1 MCITPSRF
9 AAAQR
14 CDRLLAS
21 RSAVKRSARHA
32 ERDGYVA
39 ITLRVMSRTLPSTR
53 LLHRTLRAAIA
64 ALLVIATT
72 HLNAA
77 DKHWSFHQITRPN
90 PPRVRRSD
98 WPRNGSDSFVL
109 ARLEKE
115 NVAPS
120 LEAERVTLMRR
131 VTLDLIGLPPTP
143 EEVAEFLADERAEA
157 YERLA
162 DRLLASP
169 HYGER
174 WARPWLDLCHYG
186 DSDGHLTDQL
196 RPVAWRYR
204 DWVTRMLNDNLPFD
218 EFTLR
223 QLAGDLTNS
232 GEPEGVSPRT
242 VVSTQARPGAD
253 AARLAKGRDSFDYI
267 LGTGFLRQTLSNRE
281 GGADLEEFRVAQIVD
296 RTSMV
301 GTIWLGLTVGCARCH
316 DHKYDPLTQK
326 EFFRLYAFFDDV
338 DEVNFDAPLEHEAA
352 AYRIARP
359 ESERRR
365 RELIATHDVAT
376 GGSPVG
382 ETTREPCVATGLT
395 ELQKQWEAKCLHAA
409 AHPGEEHVW
418 DRQWEV
424 LGLIWGGHLGEG
436 QLEGCEIMRRPWD
449 KRTPRQQDDLVDYF
463 LSHGSITDSKK
474 FAELKLTE
482 LQKQLAEL
490 KKQFPA
496 AFPTRAPVM
505 QAAFVPRQTYIHER
519 GDFRGRGAD
528 VSPGLPQAVAWTP
541 SSERFEIRKA
551 NEKQNRSDEG
561 VQATEAPRLEL
572 AHWLV
577 SRDNPLTARVTVN
590 RMWQEFFG
598 RGLVATSDD
607 FGTRG
612 DRPSHPELLD
622 WLAAEFQREGE
633 VPAEPLR
640 SQDVAQRSGSAGA
653 SPSRHAWDIKRMH
666 RLIVTSATYRQ
677 SSRPRAELATRD
689 PNNVLLARQN
699 SLRVPAET
707 VRDAAL
713 AVSGLLSN
721 TLGGPSVFP
730 PQHERVTMEAFGS
743 NSWKVSEGADRY
755 RRGLYTFILRT
766 SPFAQ
771 AVTFDAP
778 QPVDVCT
785 RRDRSNTPLQALTL
799 LNDPVFGEM
808 AASLSARVLQ
818 DGGATDQDRLRFAWK
833 LCFGRTGS
841 EAELAR
847 LRRYFD
853 LQREANQAESAA
865 WTNLASVLLN
875 LHEFI
880 TRD

>member
-1 MCITPSRF
+1 MDWIHKPSLLVVLLCSTAF
-9 AAAQR
+9 AA
-14 CDRLLAS
+14 
-21 RSAVKRSARHA
+21 
-32 ERDGYVA
+32 E
-39 ITLRVMSRTLPSTR
+39 P
-53 LLHRTLRAAIA
+53 
-64 ALLVIATT
+64 
-72 HLNAA
+72 
-77 DKHWSFHQITRPN
+77 HWSFRKITRPT
-90 PPRVRRSD
+90 PPRVRQAD

-120 LEAERVTLMRR
+120 PEADRVTLIRR

-143 EEVAEFLADERAEA
+143 EEVAGFVHDEQPDA
-157 YERLA
+157 YERLV

-218 EFTLR
+218 EFTVR
-223 QLAGDLTNS
+223 QIAGDLMST

-242 VVSTQARPGAD
+242 AANVPIRPGAN
-253 AARLAKGRDSFDYI
+253 ALRLTEDRRAEDRALLDRI

-316 DHKYDPLTQK
+316 DHKYDPLSQA
-326 EFFRLYAFFDDV
+326 EFFRLYAFFDDA
-338 DEVNFDAPLEHEAA
+338 DEVNIDAPLPDEVSG
-352 AYRIARP
+352 YQRSRP
-359 ESERRR
+359 EYERRR
-365 RELIATHDVAT
+365 REII
-376 GGSPVG
+376 
-382 ETTREPCVATGLT
+382 EPFRTGLT
-395 ELQKQWEAKCLHAA
+395 ELQKQWEAKALHAA
-409 AHPGEEHVW
+409 AHPGEDHIW

-436 QLEGCEIMRRPWD
+436 QLEGCEIVRLPWD
-449 KRTPRQQDDLVDYF
+449 KRTQRQQDDWLDYF
-463 LSHGSITDSKK
+463 LSHGSIVDATK
-474 FAELKLTE
+474 FTELKLPE
-482 LQKQLAEL
+482 LQQKLVAL
-490 KKQFPA
+490 KKEFAGAQA
-496 AFPTRAPVM
+496 TRAPVM
-505 QAAFVPRQTYIHER
+505 QAAFAPRQTYIHER

-528 VSPGLPQAVAWTP
+528 VSPGIPACVQRDVKDNAKQASGAA
-541 SSERFEIRKA
+541 S
-551 NEKQNRSDEG
+551 
-561 VQATEAPRLEL
+561 APRLIASDTIHRGADAAPL
-572 AHWLV
+572 AKDAIAPRLALARWLV
-577 SRDNPLTARVTVN
+577 SHDNPLTARVTVN

-612 DRPSHPELLD
+612 DPPSHPELLD
-622 WLAAEFQREGE
+622 WLAAEFVGQPFQADPVRDDALGSDRVRLESLTYGW
-633 VPAEPLR
+633 
-640 SQDVAQRSGSAGA
+640 DV
-653 SPSRHAWDIKRMH
+653 KRMH

-677 SSRPRAELATRD
+677 SSRPRVELATRD
-689 PNNVLLARQN
+689 PNNVLLSRQN

-713 AVSGLLSN
+713 AVSGLLSRK
-721 TLGGPSVFP
+721 LGGPSVFP

-743 NSWKVSEGADRY
+743 NSWKASEGADRY

-771 AVTFDAP
+771 SITFDAP
-778 QPVDVCT
+778 PPVDVCT

-808 AASLSARVLQ
+808 AAAFAERVRRE
-818 DGGATDQDRLRFAWK
+818 GGASQQDRLRFAWTV
-833 LCFGRTGS
+833 CFGRSGT
-841 EAELAR
+841 EAELTR
-847 LRRYFD
+847 LQRYFD
-853 LQREANQAESAA
+853 AQRDTNNDESAA
-865 WTNLASVLLN
+865 WSNLASVLLN

>member
-1 MCITPSRF
+1 MTSR
-9 AAAQR
+9 
-14 CDRLLAS
+14 
-21 RSAVKRSARHA
+21 
-32 ERDGYVA
+32 
-39 ITLRVMSRTLPSTR
+39 
-53 LLHRTLRAAIA
+53 HRTSLRDWRS
-64 ALLVIATT
+64 LDVVLATI
-72 HLNAA
+72 LCFAVSLIQA
-77 DKHWSFHQITRPN
+77 DGSHWSFRKITRPT
-90 PPRVRRSD
+90 PPRVRQAD

-120 LEAERVTLMRR
+120 PEADRVTLIRR
-131 VTLDLIGLPPTP
+131 ATLDLIGLPPTP
-143 EEVAEFLADERAEA
+143 EEVEAFLHDEQPDA
-157 YERLA
+157 YERLV

-204 DWVTRMLNDNLPFD
+204 DWLTRMLNDNLPFD
-218 EFTLR
+218 EFTVR
-223 QLAGDLTNS
+223 QIAGDLLDL

-242 VVSTQARPGAD
+242 AANTQTRPGAD
-253 AARLAKGRDSFDYI
+253 AARLANANALDRI

-316 DHKYDPLTQK
+316 DHKYDPLTQA
-326 EFFRLYAFFDDV
+326 EFFRLYAFFDDA
-338 DEVNFDAPLEHEAA
+338 DEVNIDAPLPDEVAG
-352 AYRIARP
+352 YQRSRP
-359 ESERRR
+359 EYERRR
-365 RELIATHDVAT
+365 REIVEQHNVAT
-376 GGSPVG
+376 GGSPVADAA
-382 ETTREPCVATGLT
+382 TREPRVATGLT
-395 ELQKQWEAKCLHAA
+395 DLQKQWEVKALYAA
-409 AHPGEEHVW
+409 AHPGEDHIW

-436 QLEGCEIMRRPWD
+436 QLEGCEIVRLPWD
-449 KRTPRQQDDLVDYF
+449 KRTPRQQDDWLDYF
-463 LSHGSITDSKK
+463 LAHGSIVDAKK
-474 FAELKLTE
+474 FAELKVPD
-482 LQKQLAEL
+482 LQQKLAAL
-490 KKQFPA
+490 KNEFA
-496 AFPTRAPVM
+496 AAHATRAPVM
-505 QAAFVPRQTYIHER
+505 QAAFAPRQTYIHER
-519 GDFRGRGAD
+519 GDFRGRGAGVTPGIPACVQRD
-528 VSPGLPQAVAWTP
+528 VNENTKQASGAA
-541 SSERFEIRKA
+541 S
-551 NEKQNRSDEG
+551 
-561 VQATEAPRLEL
+561 APRLFASDSNHRGADAAPL
-572 AHWLV
+572 AKVSSTPPRLALARWLI

-612 DRPSHPELLD
+612 DPPTHPELLD
-622 WLAAEFQREGE
+622 WLATEFVGQAFQPDPVRDD
-633 VPAEPLR
+633 ALR
-640 SQDVAQRSGSAGA
+640 SDLVRLESLTYG
-653 SPSRHAWDIKRMH
+653 WDIKHMH

-677 SSRPRAELATRD
+677 SSRPREELATRD
-689 PNNVLLARQN
+689 PNNVLLAKQN

-713 AVSGLLSN
+713 SVSGLLSRK
-721 TLGGPSVFP
+721 LGGPSVFP

-743 NSWKVSEGADRY
+743 NSWKTSEGADRY

-771 AVTFDAP
+771 AITFDAP
-778 QPVDVCT
+778 PPVDVCT

-808 AASLSARVLQ
+808 AAAFSERVRRE
-818 DGGATDQDRLRFAWK
+818 GGVSDADRLRFAWK
-833 LCFGRTGS
+833 ACFGRSAS
-841 EAELAR
+841 EAELTR
-847 LRRYFD
+847 LRQYFD
-853 LQREANQAESAA
+853 AQRDTNQDESAA

>member
-1 MCITPSRF
+1 MDWIHKPSLLVVLLCSTAF
-9 AAAQR
+9 AA
-14 CDRLLAS
+14 
-21 RSAVKRSARHA
+21 
-32 ERDGYVA
+32 E
-39 ITLRVMSRTLPSTR
+39 P
-53 LLHRTLRAAIA
+53 
-64 ALLVIATT
+64 
-72 HLNAA
+72 
-77 DKHWSFHQITRPN
+77 HWSFRKITRPT
-90 PPRVRRSD
+90 PPRVRQSD

-109 ARLEKE
+109 ARLENKTE
-115 NVAPS
+115 SVAPS
-120 LEAERVTLMRR
+120 PEADRVTLLRR

-143 EEVAEFLADERAEA
+143 EEVAEFVHDEQPDA
-157 YERLA
+157 YERLV

-218 EFTLR
+218 EFTVR
-223 QLAGDLTNS
+223 QLAGDLLVREANTSLTRSVSEGERPKDS
-232 GEPEGVSPRT
+232 GEPDRLGEEAARAGRSPSLTLRVS
-242 VVSTQARPGAD
+242 GAD
-253 AARLAKGRDSFDYI
+253 APPNTLDHI

-296 RTSMV
+296 RTSMI

-316 DHKYDPLTQK
+316 DHKYDPLTQA
-326 EFFRLYAFFDDV
+326 EFYRLYAFFDDA
-338 DEVNFDAPLEHEAA
+338 DEVNIDAPLPDE
-352 AYRIARP
+352 IASYQRSRP
-359 ESERRR
+359 DYERRR
-365 RELIATHDVAT
+365 REIV
-376 GGSPVG
+376 
-382 ETTREPCVATGLT
+382 EPFRAGLT
-395 ELQKQWEAKCLHAA
+395 DLQKQWEAKALHAA
-409 AHPGEEHVW
+409 AHPGEDHIW

-436 QLEGCEIMRRPWD
+436 QLEGCEIVRLPWD
-449 KRTPRQQDDLVDYF
+449 KRTPRQQDDWLDYF
-463 LSHGSITDSKK
+463 LSHGSIVDAKK
-474 FAELKLTE
+474 FAELKLPE
-482 LQKQLAEL
+482 LQKQLVAL
-490 KKQFPA
+490 KKEFA
-496 AFPTRAPVM
+496 AAHVTRAPVI
-505 QAAFVPRQTYIHER
+505 QAAFAPRQTYIHER

-528 VSPGLPQAVAWTP
+528 VSPGIPKAVAWTP
-541 SSERFEIRKA
+541 SSEQFDIRET

-561 VQATEAPRLEL
+561 VQATKASRLAL
-572 AHWLV
+572 ARWLI
-577 SRDNPLTARVTVN
+577 SLDNPLTARVTVN

-598 RGLVATSDD
+598 RGIVATSDD

-612 DRPSHPELLD
+612 DQPSHPELLD
-622 WLAAEFQREGE
+622 WFADEFM
-633 VPAEPLR
+633 
-640 SQDVAQRSGSAGA
+640 RSG
-653 SPSRHAWDIKRMH
+653 WDVKHMQ
-666 RLIVTSATYRQ
+666 RLIVSSATYRQ
-677 SSRPRAELATRD
+677 SSRPRKELATRD
-689 PNNVLLARQN
+689 PNNELLSRQN

-713 AVSGLLSN
+713 AVSGLLSR

-743 NSWKVSEGADRY
+743 NSWKTSEGADRY

-771 AVTFDAP
+771 SITFDAP
-778 QPVDVCT
+778 PPVDVCT

-808 AASLSARVLQ
+808 AAAFSERVRR
-818 DGGATDQDRLRFAWK
+818 DGGVSDQDRLRFAWK
-833 LCFGRTGS
+833 VCFGRSGS
-841 EAELAR
+841 EAELTR
-847 LRRYFD
+847 LQQYFD
-853 LQREANQAESAA
+853 VQRDTNKDESAA